1 MLNHE
6 AFTDAHGQADG
17 SIESMTN
24 RNIQVVARSE

>member
-6 AFTDAHGQADG
+6 AFTEAHGQADD

-24 RNIQVVARSE
+24 QNIQFSTRSE